1 MSQDVTAGSPPRW
14 KNSALSAVL
23 SVGVVGG
30 GLATGLLGLLGGCAV
45 VQPPSAAAEGE
56 RVMLRMIN
64 ISPNSPPLSLGIGD
78 NLQLSSVFFGD
89 IGDYV
94 RLPGGRY
101 EIDILASQS
110 SQPLLAADPD
120 LAVPLL
126 TPSESLSRIPVSSF
140 WADLSS
146 EGSFSILAVDEV
158 SRISAIILRDGQ
170 RPVFDKALVRF
181 VHAVP
186 DAPPLKWIDLSPSRI
201 QPNGV
206 VIESMTFGSV
216 SNYIELEPGFQSLL
230 LQEATQEPGSLFGSG
245 FPDSL
250 ASSSGSS
257 ISDSF
262 ASSSRPEL
270 SRFNFDVRANR
281 VYTVFV
287 TGLLRGSPALDIVLS
302 DETDVT
308 IF

>member
-1 MSQDVTAGSPPRW
+1 MSQDVTAGSPPRR
-14 KNSALSAVL
+14 KSSALSTL
-23 SVGVVGG
+23 FSVGVIWG
-30 GLATGLLGLLGGCAV
+30 GLASGLLGLLGGCAV
-45 VQPPSAAAEGE
+45 VQPPSAASEGE
-56 RVMLRMIN
+56 RIMLRMIN
-64 ISPNSPPLSLGIGD
+64 IAPNSPPLSLGIGD
-78 NLQLSSVFFGD
+78 ELQLSSVFFGD

-101 EIDILASQS
+101 EIDILASLS
-110 SQPLLAADPD
+110 PQPLLAADPD
-120 LAVPLL
+120 LTMPLL
-126 TPSESLSRIPVSSF
+126 TPSDSLSRIPINSF

-206 VIESMTFGSV
+206 VIESMAFGSV
-216 SNYIELEPGFQSLL
+216 SNYMELAPGFQSLL
-230 LQEATQEPGSLFGSG
+230 LQKATQDPGSPFGSG
-245 FPDSL
+245 LPDSFASLSGSEPSDSL
-250 ASSSGSS
+250 ASSG
-257 ISDSF
+257 
-262 ASSSRPEL
+262 PEV
-270 SRFNFDVRANR
+270 SRFDFDVRANR

-287 TGLLRGSPALDIVLS
+287 TGLLRGSPSLDIVLS

-308 IF
+308 IFE